1 MATARKASSTQSK
14 LAMLLY
20 GSPFSGKTT
29 LALQLAYFKNP
40 DGSPFKILY
49 IDSEGGGADD
59 YIPDLEA
66 NGIDLDNIYIVYTQ
80 SLGEVQELIRKA
92 KTGENFHELD
102 EQGNETDEIVLDGQ
116 GKPFNPDAIIIDG
129 TSILNLSAKQS
140 LVEFSKKRSNVRAK
154 SKGLVGEER
163 LVAVGSAFLELRDY
177 NILAFKGQNLILD
190 LMGCGK
196 HFVITARETDE
207 KVSVKQSDGSVTSV
221 ATGNKIAEGF
231 KGLDYNVKTVIRMF
245 RDEDGQVCAHIQ
257 KDRTHI
263 HDDNVIIDDP
273 SLIDW
278 QEVID
283 KTAKNKAFVVK
294 NSLVQSVEKEQD
306 IYEREVLGREGKP
319 IDKINNESADS
330 ESPNEVSKIVDEINA
345 KMKSLSVTD
354 KSAAKKALEDKG
366 LPASPKAIKTETN
379 EDTLKQVLE
388 VISAI

>member
-59 YIPDLEA
+59 YIPDLES
-66 NGIDLDNIYIVYTQ
+66 NGVNLDNIYIVYTQ

-92 KTGENFHELD
+92 KTGEPFHELD
-102 EQGNETDEIVLDGQ
+102 DQGNETDDIVVDGQ
-116 GKPFNPDAIIIDG
+116 GNPFNPDAIIIDG

-207 KVSVKQSDGSVTSV
+207 KVSVKQNDGSVTSV
-221 ATGNKIAEGF
+221 ATGNKMPEGF

-245 RDEDGQVCAHIQ
+245 RDEDGQVCAHVQ
-257 KDRTHI
+257 KDRTHV
-263 HDDNVIIDDP
+263 HDDNAIIDDP

-319 IDKINNESADS
+319 IDKVEDEFDTTPPKNTASTLIDSING
-330 ESPNEVSKIVDEINA
+330 
-345 KMKSLSVTD
+345 KMKSFSAPD
-354 KSAAKKALEDKG
+354 KVAAKKALEEKG
-366 LPASPKAIKTETN
+366 LPATPKSIKNETD
-379 EDTLKQVLE
+379 EGVLKSVLDT
-388 VISAI
+388 INSI

>member
-66 NGIDLDNIYIVYTQ
+66 NGVDLDNIYIVYTQ

-92 KTGENFHELD
+92 KTGENFHELN
-102 EQGNETDEIVLDGQ
+102 EQGNETDEIVLDAQ

-207 KVSVKQSDGSVTSV
+207 KVSVKQNDGSVTSV

-319 IDKINNESADS
+319 IDTMTDESDELISNNT
-330 ESPNEVSKIVDEINA
+330 VSTIIDEINS
-345 KMKSLSVTD
+345 KMKSFSVTN
-354 KSAAKKALEDKG
+354 KNVAKKALEDKG
-366 LPASPKAIKTETN
+366 LPASPKAIKAETS

-388 VISAI
+388 VLNNV

>member
-59 YIPDLEA
+59 YIPDLES
-66 NGIDLDNIYIVYTQ
+66 NGVNLDNIYIVYTQ

-92 KTGENFHELD
+92 KTGEPFHELD
-102 EQGNETDEIVLDGQ
+102 DQGNETDDIVVDGQ
-116 GKPFNPDAIIIDG
+116 GNPFNPDAIIIDG

-207 KVSVKQSDGSVTSV
+207 KVSVKQNDGSVTSV
-221 ATGNKIAEGF
+221 ATGNKMPEGF

-245 RDEDGQVCAHIQ
+245 RDEDGQVCAHVQ
-257 KDRTHI
+257 KDRTHV
-263 HDDNVIIDDP
+263 HDDNAIIDDP

-319 IDKINNESADS
+319 IDKVEDEFDTTPPKNTTSTLIDSINS
-330 ESPNEVSKIVDEINA
+330 
-345 KMKSLSVTD
+345 KMKSFSAPD
-354 KSAAKKALEDKG
+354 KVAAKKALEEKG
-366 LPASPKAIKTETN
+366 LPATPKSIKNETD
-379 EDTLKQVLE
+379 EGVLKSVLGT
-388 VISAI
+388 INSI

>member
-66 NGIDLDNIYIVYTQ
+66 NGVDLDNIYIVYTQ

-102 EQGNETDEIVLDGQ
+102 EQGNETDKIVLDAQ

-207 KVSVKQSDGSVTSV
+207 KVSVKQNDGSVTSV

-245 RDEDGQVCAHIQ
+245 RDEDGQVCAHVQ

-319 IDKINNESADS
+319 IDTITDESDELISNNT
-330 ESPNEVSKIVDEINA
+330 VSTIIDEINS
-345 KMKSLSVTD
+345 KMKSFSVTN
-354 KSAAKKALEDKG
+354 KNVAKKALEDKG
-366 LPASPKAIKTETN
+366 LPASPKAIKAETS

-388 VISAI
+388 VLNNV

>member
-92 KTGENFHELD
+92 KTGENFRELD

-207 KVSVKQSDGSVTSV
+207 KVSVKQNDGSVTSV

-330 ESPNEVSKIVDEINA
+330 ESPDEISKIVDEINS
-345 KMKSLSVTD
+345 KMKSFSVTD

-379 EDTLKQVLE
+379 EDILRQVLE
-388 VISAI
+388 IINAI

>member
-1 MATARKASSTQSK
+1 MAIARKASSTQSK
-14 LAMLLY
+14 LAVLLY

-29 LALQLAYFKNP
+29 LALQLSYFKNP
-40 DGSPFKILY
+40 DGSPFKVLY

-66 NGIDLDNIYIVYTQ
+66 NGVDLNNVYIVYTQ
-80 SLGEVQELIRKA
+80 SLGEVKEFIRKA
-92 KTGENFHELD
+92 KVGEEFHELD
-102 EQGNETDEIVLDGQ
+102 EQGNETEEIVLDGE

-154 SKGLVGEER
+154 SKGLVGDER

-177 NILAFKGQNLILD
+177 NVLAFKGQDLILD

-221 ATGNKIAEGF
+221 ATGNKVAEGF

-245 RDEDGQVCAHIQ
+245 RDEDGQVCAHVQ
-257 KDRTHI
+257 KDRTHT
-263 HDDNVIIDDP
+263 HEDNAIIDDP
-273 SLIDW
+273 SLLDW
-278 QEVID
+278 QAVID

-294 NSLVQSVEKEQD
+294 NNLVESVEKEQD

-319 IDKINNESADS
+319 IDTPISGDSDSTPSDNNS
-330 ESPNEVSKIVDEINA
+330 ELIAEINS
-345 KMKSLSVTD
+345 KMKSFSAPD
-354 KSAAKKALEDKG
+354 KAAAKKALEAKG
-366 LPASPKAIKTETN
+366 LPATPKAIKSETD
-379 EDTLKQVLE
+379 EEVLKTVLE
-388 VISAI
+388 TINAI